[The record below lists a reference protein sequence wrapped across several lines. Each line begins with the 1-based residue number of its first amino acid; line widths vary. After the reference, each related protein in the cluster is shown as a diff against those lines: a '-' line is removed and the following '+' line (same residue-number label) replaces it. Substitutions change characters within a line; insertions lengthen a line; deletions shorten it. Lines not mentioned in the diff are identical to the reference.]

1 MVVWPER
8 NQIKIQQCMGCHK
21 VLCMFDE
28 IFSARVRHK
37 NGSEQLLYGTKDIRI
52 HLSWTMA
59 AISIRCNRIAWKEK
73 ENDFVLEAFEKAM
86 TF

>member
-8 NQIKIQQCMGCHK
+8 NQIKIQQGMGRHE

-28 IFSARVRHK
+28 IFSARVIRRK
-37 NGSEQLLYGTKDIRI
+37 NGSKQLLYGAKDVRI

-59 AISIRCNRIAWKEK
+59 AISIRCNRIPWKEEK
-73 ENDFVLEAFEKAM
+73 NNCVPVVFVTVLC
-86 TF
+86 